1 MFFQTLPHLLA
12 KESES
17 EKVFDE
23 RNFADV
29 YKMSFFEIQ
38 MHITNVNIFNL

>member
-17 EKVFDE
+17 EKFFDE

-29 YKMSFFEIQ
+29 SKNELF
-38 MHITNVNIFNL
+38 

>member
-17 EKVFDE
+17 EKFFDE
-23 RNFADV
+23 RNFASI
-29 YKMSFFEIQ
+29 YKNEVF
-38 MHITNVNIFNL
+38 